1 MVIERSID
9 VDDTDEDYMDGE
21 SDEGIFFEDDD
32 LQNEFQAPTLVNPS
46 KKPAKF
52 TIPWKSLRLH
62 AAQGEGRSAA
72 PSGPFDGSGNPRSSP
87 YAYVIPYKSWQQYIS
102 NMDATDVAAEMNAP
116 VSDTEKASLYLF
128 AEEWRLDITHEAFK
142 RRLIDHPLVNVAQE
156 TAKGQ
161 LVFDIVTGKVTAKGG
176 RPDTKH
182 EEMLRLA
189 MDILQSIR
197 LRYYSYYSV
206 NLLHSHEGA
215 AVYEEF
221 LSRYVPLEA
230 QEVAII
236 AEIEMGIRAQGRS
249 YAVNTSNPMA
259 DAVTTFNLM
268 MRVVESY
275 NIGDTMTARA
285 GISALL
291 QAPINY
297 RSSARHTVNTDSL
310 GRSGIVTSGNI
321 VGIAFKGGDMKEAK
335 KGTEVRYM
343 LKKALNSDEELP
355 SSGRDN
361 QLSKLFNG
369 KHWVEVKGVNDSTP
383 ISVWSTRGGSK
394 LNSQR
399 YEDYL
404 NLGAAAQAVQ
414 ETLSPARKDRPK
426 RGSVKVNPGVM
437 SNVPFDFASVAGP
450 IQGEKQRLLLDYLA
464 KGDDWF
470 QEEASKG
477 KRFFTLD
484 FLVDVGQVFRSGN
497 NIVLPREEVLRLID
511 TVNALG
517 FTVSWPDDKTVW
529 HSLDNHPYIAA
540 EYPGVK
546 YIGFVA
552 NYDLTGKFKGLN
564 VYLDLDE
571 PRTGRS
577 VRSATLANPT
587 AVMDNPRVGVFSSPS
602 VIALSFNQGGLGSM
616 LMEQFSIF
624 DQYNKKHPYRQE
636 TFRMRIYPLNP
647 DGSKYID
654 RDGRH
659 QVFDWGFGSELGMNF
674 VTSRNQIGNWLLED
688 PNWQSLQQYN
698 SQHTI
703 NHWGISIPD
712 WKSVEE
718 LEAWIQAGNMLP
730 ERPDAPTP
738 LQPVLESGMRIPPLS
753 NPVSDQFMDADEALA
768 TAKKRAM
775 TEGVTYYVA
784 SLAGAGNGRGFG
796 IATDENA
803 FYDVQPDFSP
813 FIDVM
818 YTVFSSGKVWS
829 DRQKAY
835 LPEDYM
841 TNPVAIGKGQHFF
854 IQLAPKSQ
862 FSFNAKQKK
871 MGATAKGSM
880 TVVGTP
886 GRDSTGLVDL
896 FGGFEEGGYVAWK
909 GTHKDSGSSKA
920 WIIQLPRKYGKG
932 KSRGKG
938 GDTVFKAARV
948 TDKKTGKSYR
958 TIKPFTADKKIK
970 AAWDKFVALY
980 GEPVFADDPKRPN
993 LFRVRRQG
1001 RGTYY
1006 KRK

>member
-32 LQNEFQAPTLVNPS
+32 LQNEFQAPTLVNPRQ
-46 KKPAKF
+46 KKAAKF
-52 TIPWKSLRLH
+52 TVPWKALRLP
-62 AAQGEGRSAA
+62 AAQGEGRFAA
-72 PSGPFDGSGNPRSSP
+72 LTGLFAGSKNIRSSP

-116 VSDTEKASLYLF
+116 VSDFEKASLYLF
-128 AEEWRLDITHEAFK
+128 AEEWRLDVTHEAFK

-197 LRYYSYYSV
+197 LRYYTYYSV

-321 VGIAFKGGDMKEAK
+321 VGIAFQKGEQKDAK
-335 KGTEVRYM
+335 KGTEVHYM
-343 LKKALNSDEELP
+343 LKKALTSDKEWP
-355 SSGRDN
+355 SGNRDA
-361 QLSKLFNG
+361 QFG
-369 KHWVEVKGVNDSTP
+369 KIFGDLKGEYWVEVKGVNDSTP
-383 ISVWSTRGGSK
+383 INVWTVRGNK
-394 LNSQR
+394 LTSQR

-414 ETLSPARKDRPK
+414 ETLSPARTDRPK
-426 RGSVKVNPGVM
+426 RGSVKANPGVM
-437 SNVPFDFASVAGP
+437 SNVPFDFESAARP
-450 IQGEKQRLLLDYLA
+450 IQGEKQRILLDFLA
-464 KGDDWF
+464 KGDNYF
-470 QEEASKG
+470 RRAASQG
-477 KRFFTLD
+477 ERFFDLN
-484 FLVDVGQVFRSGN
+484 FVVDEGQIGLGN
-497 NIVLPREEVLRLID
+497 YIVLPKKEVFSLID
-511 TVNALG
+511 TVKALG
-517 FTVSWPDDKTVW
+517 FTISFDDYNPVW
-529 HSLDNHPYIAA
+529 YSIENHPYIAE

-546 YIGFVA
+546 YIAFLA
-552 NYDLTGKFKGLN
+552 QYDKEGEFKGL
-564 VYLDLDE
+564 VVFLDLNK
-571 PRTGRS
+571 PQHGS
-577 VRSATLANPT
+577 LANPG
-587 AVMDNPRVGVFSSPS
+587 VM
-602 VIALSFNQGGLGSM
+602 
-616 LMEQFSIF
+616 
-624 DQYNKKHPYRQE
+624 
-636 TFRMRIYPLNP
+636 
-647 DGSKYID
+647 
-654 RDGRH
+654 
-659 QVFDWGFGSELGMNF
+659 
-674 VTSRNQIGNWLLED
+674 
-688 PNWQSLQQYN
+688 
-698 SQHTI
+698 
-703 NHWGISIPD
+703 
-712 WKSVEE
+712 
-718 LEAWIQAGNMLP
+718 
-730 ERPDAPTP
+730 
-738 LQPVLESGMRIPPLS
+738 S
-753 NPVSDQFMDADEALA
+753 NVPVSDQFMDANEALTA
-768 TAKKRAM
+768 AKKRAM

-813 FIDVM
+813 FSDVM

-835 LPEDYM
+835 LPEDHM

-886 GRDSTGLVDL
+886 GRDSTGFVDL
-896 FGGFEEGGYVAWK
+896 FGGFEDGGYVAWK

-920 WIIQLPRKYGKG
+920 WVVQLPRKYGKG